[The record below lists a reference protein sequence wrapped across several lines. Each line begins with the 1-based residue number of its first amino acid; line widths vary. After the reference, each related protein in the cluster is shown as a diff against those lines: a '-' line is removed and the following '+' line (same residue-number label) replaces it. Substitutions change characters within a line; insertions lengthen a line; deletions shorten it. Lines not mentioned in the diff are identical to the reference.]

1 MVNKYA
7 VTVLALGLLASGGAF
22 AGSGQAAGDL
32 PAISGILKL
41 EPVTE
46 QSYIAAWLPV
56 PDGMSL
62 AGIRW
67 FNNDQYAPFPEV
79 MELHGS
85 EDGLGSVAACTLVAS
100 GVDGI
105 SLGWSELT
113 FGLPIACGGDGAFV
127 IFRVPANA
135 AATVDGAG
143 GGAGL
148 GFASGDGARG
158 WVTVDGQNWVGIDSS
173 FGLAVKPVLVAYSS
187 VASKS
192 AAGRTRDGKPAL
204 DSVQYET
211 ELRSVSPNPFNPD
224 TEIQFT
230 LRETTRVAISVIDV
244 GGRRIASLVDDSLE
258 PGLHSVRWDG
268 RDSIGR
274 GAASGLYFVHMA
286 AGERAFTRRVLLVK

>member
-7 VTVLALGLLASGGAF
+7 VTMLALGLLTSGVSI
-22 AGSGQAAGDL
+22 AGSGQAASDL
-32 PAISGILKL
+32 PAVSGILKL
-41 EPVTE
+41 APVTE

-56 PDGMSL
+56 PEGMSL
-62 AGIRW
+62 AGVKW
-67 FNNDQYAPFPEV
+67 YNNDQYALFPEV
-79 MELHGS
+79 LELHGS
-85 EDGLGSVAACTLVAS
+85 EDGLGNVAACTLVANDVE
-100 GVDGI
+100 GA

-113 FGLPIACGGDGAFV
+113 FSLPIACGGDGAFV

-135 AATVDGAG
+135 AVTTDGAG
-143 GGAGL
+143 GGAGV

-173 FGLAVKPVLVAYSS
+173 FGLAIEPVLAAYST
-187 VASKS
+187 VAGKS
-192 AAGRTRDGKPAL
+192 AADAARDGDPAL

-211 ELRSVSPNPFNPD
+211 GLCSILPNPFNPD

-244 GGRRIASLVDDSLE
+244 SGRRVTSLVDDSLE

-268 RDSIGR
+268 RDTTGR
-274 GAASGLYFVHMA
+274 GAASGVYFVHMA
-286 AGERAFTRRVLLVK
+286 AGGRAFSRRVLLVK

>member
-7 VTVLALGLLASGGAF
+7 GTMLALGLLTSSIAF
-22 AGSGQAAGDL
+22 GGSGQAAGDL

-62 AGIRW
+62 AGVKW

-85 EDGLGSVAACTLVAS
+85 ENGLGSVAACTVVAND
-100 GVDGI
+100 VDGA
-105 SLGWSELT
+105 SLGWSELA
-113 FGLPIACGGDGAFV
+113 FNLPIACGGDGAFV

-135 AATVDGAG
+135 AVTSDGAG

-148 GFASGDGARG
+148 GYASGDGARG

-173 FGLAVKPVLVAYSS
+173 FGLAVEPVLVVQSS
-187 VASKS
+187 VSGKKAADS
-192 AAGRTRDGKPAL
+192 AREEPVL
-204 DSVQYET
+204 ESVHFET
-211 ELRSVSPNPFNPD
+211 GLCSVSPNPFNPD

-230 LRETTRVAISVIDV
+230 LREAARVSISVIDV
-244 GGRRIASLVDDSLE
+244 SGRRIASLVDDSLE

-268 RDSIGR
+268 RDSTGR
-274 GAASGLYFVHMA
+274 GAASGVYFVHMA
-286 AGERAFTRRVLLVK
+286 AGELAFSRRVLLVK

>member
-1 MVNKYA
+1 MVNKYT
-7 VTVLALGLLASGGAF
+7 VTMLALGLLTSGVAF
-22 AGSGQAAGDL
+22 AGSGQAASDM
-32 PAISGILKL
+32 PAVSGILKL

-62 AGIRW
+62 AGIKW
-67 FNNDQYAPFPEV
+67 FNNDEYSPFLEV
-79 MELHGS
+79 MELHDS
-85 EDGLGSVAACTLVAS
+85 EDGLGLVDACTLIANS
-100 GVDGI
+100 VDGV

-113 FGLPIACGGDGAFV
+113 FSLPIACGGDGAFV

-135 AATVDGAG
+135 AVTSDGAG
-143 GGAGL
+143 GGAGI

-173 FGLAVKPVLVAYSS
+173 FGLAVEPVLVAQSS
-187 VASKS
+187 VSGKK
-192 AAGRTRDGKPAL
+192 AADNARDGKPVL

-211 ELRSVSPNPFNPD
+211 GLCSVSPNPFNPD

-244 GGRRIASLVDDSLE
+244 SGRRIAGLVDDSLE

-268 RDSIGR
+268 RDSTGR
-274 GAASGLYFVHMA
+274 GAASGVYFVHMA
-286 AGERAFTRRVLLVK
+286 AGDLAFSRRVLLVK